1 MQPRQRGLH
10 EYPRNSHAT
19 CNSKLPINKHEE
31 KNIRIPTGN
40 AITFLHRLFGRP
52 CPSSEAHFVF
62 KTSDFEHPLPL
73 KNAFG
78 ARNPSKTESSNCEN
92 EALAQGFLQK
102 PPVEIMQ
109 TKLSRTT
116 SFKNRQSKSC
126 KQSCRARL
134 PSKTASLSCKSETFV
149 RDFFS
154 VRLRYCEA
162 SLLWDFFAVRLLCC
176 ETSLLWDFVAVR
188 LLCCEIRMTEV
199 WNLNFLWWNFI
210 DVSTHRI

>member
-1 MQPRQRGLH
+1 VQPRQRGLH
-10 EYPRNSHAT
+10 EYARNSHAT

-52 CPSSEAHFVF
+52 CPSSEARFVF

-73 KNAFG
+73 KIV
-78 ARNPSKTESSNCEN
+78 K
-92 EALAQGFLQK
+92 
-102 PPVEIMQ
+102 
-109 TKLSRTT
+109 TKLSRKA
-116 SFKNRQSKSC
+116 SFKNRQSSKSC
-126 KQSCRARL
+126 KQSFRARL

-176 ETSLLWDFVAVR
+176 ETSSLWDFFAVKF
-188 LLCCEIRMTEV
+188 V
-199 WNLNFLWWNFI
+199 WRKYGI
-210 DVSTHRI
+210 